1 MVSIPLQA
9 GHREDS
15 HAWVRGMVCTYIRR
29 IVVEAFPFHSIEDS
43 MGAWNGNRK
52 VYFPFHT
59 IGCGIPGECCIS
71 FNLYR
76 ICIFVHVHV
85 HAYIMYTCKIFI
97 CMLGEEVPLADY
109 ELPLSQAEILQS
121 GMFQAST
128 SHVLTAWV

>member
-15 HAWVRGMVCTYIRR
+15 HAWVRGMVRTYVGSLWKR
-29 IVVEAFPFHSIEDS
+29 FHSTISIEDS

-59 IGCGIPGECCIS
+59 VGCGIPGECCIS

-76 ICIFVHVHV
+76 KFLPVFDNHVV
-85 HAYIMYTCKIFI
+85 AG
-97 CMLGEEVPLADY
+97 LLASVFSVDSMIR
-109 ELPLSQAEILQS
+109 LDLQTR
-121 GMFQAST
+121 MIVVTLKVQ
-128 SHVLTAWV
+128 